1 MNKEN
6 KEKNIKL
13 KIKLESNESNKII
26 QYLPFQKN
34 ILTISYEIPEG
45 LTKITYYSI
54 NNYSLESS
62 FSIKFKNEHIFD
74 KWQIHET
81 KNNKLYLI
89 GSMNEFEGDMMK
101 KNNKKLGIFLLDI
114 TKRNIEKKNSF
125 KYNLFILDKK
135 EDKIFLTNNGSIISY
150 NLLTNISKIKAVKQ
164 NETFFQRFLS
174 IQNYLLLINMT
185 DLYKWVFG
193 VKEIIIID
201 KNLENKIR
209 KNLKPYKIAIGFFED
224 YSSYNYKRGF
234 VKISDNKYYICHEGT
249 YFSFLEINL
258 KGNEHVFND
267 VKKLPEL
274 FDNEKIIS
282 IKNANAKNSTV
293 CPLDEKYF
301 FD

>member
-13 KIKLESNESNKII
+13 KIKLECNESNKII

-89 GSMNEFEGDMMK
+89 GSMNEFEGDMK
-101 KNNKKLGIFLLDI
+101 KKKNKKLGIFLLDI
-114 TKRNIEKKNSF
+114 AKRNIEKKNFF

-150 NLLTNISKIKAVKQ
+150 NLQTNISKIKSIKQ
-164 NETFFQRFLS
+164 NETFFQRFL
-174 IQNYLLLINMT
+174 
-185 DLYKWVFG
+185 
-193 VKEIIIID
+193 
-201 KNLENKIR
+201 
-209 KNLKPYKIAIGFFED
+209 
-224 YSSYNYKRGF
+224 
-234 VKISDNKYYICHEGT
+234 
-249 YFSFLEINL
+249 
-258 KGNEHVFND
+258 
-267 VKKLPEL
+267 
-274 FDNEKIIS
+274 
-282 IKNANAKNSTV
+282 
-293 CPLDEKYF
+293 
-301 FD
+301 

>member
-1 MNKEN
+1 M
-6 KEKNIKL
+6 
-13 KIKLESNESNKII
+13 
-26 QYLPFQKN
+26 
-34 ILTISYEIPEG
+34 
-45 LTKITYYSI
+45 
-54 NNYSLESS
+54 
-62 FSIKFKNEHIFD
+62 
-74 KWQIHET
+74 
-81 KNNKLYLI
+81 
-89 GSMNEFEGDMMK
+89 
-101 KNNKKLGIFLLDI
+101 
-114 TKRNIEKKNSF
+114 
-125 KYNLFILDKK
+125 
-135 EDKIFLTNNGSIISY
+135 
-150 NLLTNISKIKAVKQ
+150 LTNISKIKAVKQ

-209 KNLKPYKIAIGFFED
+209 KNLKPYKIAIGFFEG
-224 YSSYNYKRGF
+224 YSSYNYKKGF

-274 FDNEKIIS
+274 FGNEKIIS

-301 FD
+301 LINFDNSIFYLCDVEKFEINFKYNVNLPLLKTIGNNHNNELDIENEELLSIKIKGPYYEFICVNKENEILYISNK